1 MIGPC
6 ERVGSQA
13 RLRARTP
20 LVTHRRSYMLLALAL
35 TAMPFGC
42 TADEKPS
49 APTPAPP
56 KAPVPRARLQEVRG
70 DVKLK
75 REVGDEWLTAREG
88 LPLFENDKVRTAVGA
103 SARILFANG
112 GRVNLGE
119 DALIGIAE
127 TRLRPGQQRTDLTV
141 LKGQVD
147 AALET
152 PATQS
157 LSVSTPSATV
167 QAGREIVFQ

>member
-1 MIGPC
+1 
-6 ERVGSQA
+6 
-13 RLRARTP
+13 
-20 LVTHRRSYMLLALAL
+20 MLLALAL
-35 TAMPFGC
+35 SAMPFGC
-42 TADEKPS
+42 TADEKPPAPS
-49 APTPAPP
+49 AAPP
-56 KAPVPRARLQEVRG
+56 KAPVPRAHLQEVRG

-75 REVGDEWLTAREG
+75 RVVGDEWISAQDG
-88 LPLFENDKVRTAVGA
+88 MPLFENDKVRTAAGA
-103 SARILFANG
+103 SARIVFSNG

-127 TRLRPGQQRTDLTV
+127 TRPRPGQQRTDLTL

-152 PATQS
+152 PSTQS

>member
-1 MIGPC
+1 
-6 ERVGSQA
+6 
-13 RLRARTP
+13 
-20 LVTHRRSYMLLALAL
+20 MLLALAL
-35 TAMPFGC
+35 PALPLGC
-42 TADEKPS
+42 SADEKPS
-49 APTPAPP
+49 APPPPAPTRQP
-56 KAPVPRARLQEVRG
+56 EPRAHLKEVRG

-75 REVGDEWLTAREG
+75 RATGDEWLAAKDS
-88 LPLFENDKVRTAVGA
+88 LPLYENDKVRTAAGA
-103 SARILFANG
+103 SARVLFPNG
-112 GRVNLGE
+112 SMVNLGE

-127 TRLRPGQQRTDLTV
+127 TRPRPGQERTDLTV

-167 QAGREIVFQ
+167 QAGREIVFR

>member
-1 MIGPC
+1 
-6 ERVGSQA
+6 
-13 RLRARTP
+13 
-20 LVTHRRSYMLLALAL
+20 MLLALAL
-35 TAMPFGC
+35 SAMPFGC
-42 TADEKPS
+42 TADEKPPAPS
-49 APTPAPP
+49 ATPP
-56 KAPVPRARLQEVRG
+56 KAPEPRAHLREVRG

-75 REVGDEWLTAREG
+75 RVVGDEWISAQDG
-88 LPLFENDKVRTAVGA
+88 MPLFENDKVRTAAGA
-103 SARILFANG
+103 SARIVFGNG

-127 TRLRPGQQRTDLTV
+127 TRPRPGQQRTDLTL

-152 PATQS
+152 PSTQS